1 MRRILVPLDG
11 SPLSETAV
19 PYAKALATGTGCE
32 LSLLSVWEVLPEE
45 LETVGE
51 AHARVLRD
59 QGMRYFRTY
68 LGNIA
73 AALEDDCF
81 VSCEVRAGHPAF
93 EIMLAAAELDSD
105 FVVMASH
112 GRRGA
117 TERRRGSVAD
127 KVLRGSSVPVLVV
140 GPTVLQNPPT
150 GPVGVRSLVLPL
162 DGSRESESA
171 VGVAVEIARA
181 MGAQITLLRV
191 VPSVVS
197 GVEIGMPEAYPPEL
211 DRRMVKSAR
220 SYLKQFRTA
229 HPDVITSA
237 VVERGPAA
245 KAIVEFV
252 SQIRPDLVVMASRSR
267 YSTGRWALGS
277 VADDVI
283 EGPAPVVIVHP
294 AAEVTEA
301 LGPAA
306 LAAHLR

>member
-11 SPLSETAV
+11 SPLSETAI
-19 PYAKALATGTGCE
+19 PFAKALAAETGCE

-68 LGNIA
+68 LTNITA
-73 AALEDDCF
+73 GLEDCF

-93 EIMLAAAELDSD
+93 EIMLAAAELDAD

-117 TERRRGSVAD
+117 SERRRGSVAD

-140 GPTVLQNPPT
+140 GPAVLQHPPT
-150 GPVGVRSLVLPL
+150 GPVSVRSLVLPL

-171 VGVAVEIARA
+171 VGVAVEIARS

-191 VPSVVS
+191 VPPLIS
-197 GVEIGMPEAYPPEL
+197 GLEIGMPEAPPPEL
-211 DRRMVKSAR
+211 DRHMVKSAR

-229 HPDVITSA
+229 HPDVITSV
-237 VVERGPAA
+237 VVERGPPA

-283 EGPAPVVIVHP
+283 EGPVPVVIVHP

-306 LAAHLR
+306 LAAPLR

>member
-11 SPLSETAV
+11 SPLSETAI
-19 PYAKALATGTGCE
+19 PYAKALAAETGCE

-51 AHARVLRD
+51 AHAHVLRD

-68 LGNIA
+68 LTNIA
-73 AALEDDCF
+73 AALEGCF
-81 VSCEVRAGHPAF
+81 PSCEVRAGHPAF
-93 EIMLAAAELDSD
+93 EIMLAAAELDAD

-117 TERRRGSVAD
+117 SERRRGSVAD

-140 GPTVLQNPPT
+140 GPAVLQKPPI
-150 GPVGVRSLVLPL
+150 GPVSVRSLVLPL

-171 VGVAVEIARA
+171 IGVAVEIARS

-191 VPSVVS
+191 VPPLIS
-197 GVEIGMPEAYPPEL
+197 GLEIGMPEAPPPEV
-211 DRRMVKSAR
+211 DRHMVKSAR

-229 HPDVITSA
+229 HPDVITSV
-237 VVERGPAA
+237 VVERGPPA

-283 EGPAPVVIVHP
+283 EGPVPVVIVHP

-306 LAAHLR
+306 LAAPLR

>member
-11 SPLSETAV
+11 SPLSETAI
-19 PYAKALATGTGCE
+19 PYAKALAVEIGCD

-51 AHARVLRD
+51 GHARVLRD

-68 LGNIA
+68 LTNVA
-73 AALEDDCF
+73 AALEGCF

-105 FVVMASH
+105 FVVMARH
-112 GRRGA
+112 GRPGA
-117 TERRRGSVAD
+117 TERRGGSGAG
-127 KVLRGSSVPVLVV
+127 K
-140 GPTVLQNPPT
+140 
-150 GPVGVRSLVLPL
+150 
-162 DGSRESESA
+162 
-171 VGVAVEIARA
+171 GVAVEIARA

-220 SYLKQFRTA
+220 SYLKQFRTPY
-229 HPDVITSA
+229 PDVITSA

-283 EGPAPVVIVHP
+283 EGPVPVVIVHP
-294 AAEVTEA
+294 ATEVTEA
-301 LGPAA
+301 LGPAG

>member
-11 SPLSETAV
+11 SPLSETAI
-19 PYAKALATGTGCE
+19 PYAKALAEDTGCD

-45 LETVGE
+45 METVGE
-51 AHARVLRD
+51 VHAHALRD

-68 LGNIA
+68 LANIA
-73 AALEDDCF
+73 GALEGCF

-93 EIMLAAAELDSD
+93 EIMLAAAELDAD

-140 GPTVLQNPPT
+140 GPAILQRPPI
-150 GPVGVRSLVLPL
+150 GPVAVRSLVLPL
-162 DGSRESESA
+162 DGSHESESA
-171 VGVAVEIARA
+171 IRVAVEIARA

-191 VPSVVS
+191 VPPLVS
-197 GVEIGMPEAYPPEL
+197 DVEIGMPEAYPPEV
-211 DRRMVKSAR
+211 DRHLVKVAR
-220 SYLKQFRTA
+220 RYLKRFKTA
-229 HPDVITSA
+229 HPDVVTSA
-237 VVERGPAA
+237 VVERGPPA

-252 SQIRPDLVVMASRSR
+252 SQTRPDLVVMASRSR

-283 EGPAPVVIVHP
+283 EGPVPVVIVHP
-294 AAEVTEA
+294 AAEVTEEP
-301 LGPAA
+301 GPAA
-306 LAAHLR
+306 LAVRRR

>member
-19 PYAKALATGTGCE
+19 PFAKALASETGCD

-51 AHARVLRD
+51 GHARVLRD

-68 LGNIA
+68 LTNVA
-73 AALEDDCF
+73 AALEDCF

-93 EIMLAAAELDSD
+93 EIMLAAAELDAD

-117 TERRRGSVAD
+117 AERRRGSVAD
-127 KVLRGSSVPVLVV
+127 KVLRGSSIPVLIV
-140 GPTVLQNPPT
+140 GPAILQRPPI
-150 GPVGVRSLVLPL
+150 GPVGVSSLVLPL

-191 VPSVVS
+191 VPPLVS
-197 GVEIGMPEAYPPEL
+197 DVEIGMPEAYPPEV
-211 DRRMVKSAR
+211 DRHLVKVAR
-220 SYLKQFRTA
+220 RYLKRFKTA
-229 HPDVITSA
+229 HPDVVTSA
-237 VVERGPAA
+237 VVERGPPA

-252 SQIRPDLVVMASRSR
+252 SQTRPDLVVMASRSR

-283 EGPAPVVIVHP
+283 EGPVPVVIVHP
-294 AAEVTEA
+294 AAEVSEP

-306 LAAHLR
+306 LAARPR

>member
-11 SPLSETAV
+11 SPLSETAI
-19 PYAKALATGTGCE
+19 PFAKALAAETGCE

-45 LETVGE
+45 LETVG
-51 AHARVLRD
+51 ATHARVLRD

-68 LGNIA
+68 LTNIA
-73 AALEDDCF
+73 AALEDCF

-93 EIMLAAAELDSD
+93 EIMLAAAELDAD

-117 TERRRGSVAD
+117 SERRRGSVAD

-140 GPTVLQNPPT
+140 GPAVLQKPPI
-150 GPVGVRSLVLPL
+150 GPVSVRSLVLPL

-171 VGVAVEIARA
+171 IGVAVEIARS

-191 VPSVVS
+191 VPPLIS
-197 GVEIGMPEAYPPEL
+197 GLEIGMPEAPPPEV
-211 DRRMVKSAR
+211 DRHMVKSAR

-229 HPDVITSA
+229 HPDVITSV
-237 VVERGPAA
+237 VVERGPPA

-283 EGPAPVVIVHP
+283 EGPVPVVIVHP

-306 LAAHLR
+306 LAAPLR